1 MAFDGQDLQ
10 QVGGKRF
17 MSQAWRALVFVFWLS
32 WGTGHAVEVQ
42 TATDADGASSPAP
55 VRFDIGPQPLSSA
68 VKAFS
73 DVTGESLLVDERL
86 LVGRVSPGVRGVFT
100 AEDALKRLL
109 AGSGLR
115 ERYASDRAFTLEP
128 QESPRREVPSGAQ
141 MPAAEAADPVAESYA
156 ASLQDALEN
165 ALCRVDGAQPGSY
178 RLALQLWIDGG
189 GEVAKVRL
197 LGSTGQPPRDAAIQA
212 ALGALRLDP
221 PPAGIEQPLTLLL
234 LPAGAARRA
243 HCGTPA
249 AARG

>member
-1 MAFDGQDLQ
+1 
-10 QVGGKRF
+10 

-42 TATDADGASSPAP
+42 TATDAAGVSPPAP
-55 VRFDIGPQPLSSA
+55 VRFDIGPQSLSSA

-73 DVTGESLLVDERL
+73 DVTGEALLVDERL

-128 QESPRREVPSGAQ
+128 QESRRREGSSAAADTPS
-141 MPAAEAADPVAESYA
+141 AEAADPLVESYA
-156 ASLQDALEN
+156 ASLQGTLEN
-165 ALCRVDGAQPGSY
+165 ALCRVAGAQPGSY
-178 RLALQLWIDGG
+178 RLALQLWIDGTG
-189 GEVAKVRL
+189 DVAKVRL
-197 LGSTGQPPRDAAIQA
+197 LGSTGQQQRDASIRA
-212 ALGALRLDP
+212 ALGELQFDP

-234 LPAGAARRA
+234 LPAGAERRA

-249 AARG
+249 AVHG